1 MAISLADFTL
11 NRPLGRGG
19 MGEVWHA
26 THNPTATEVAIKII
40 TSKRATDPH
49 FLKSF
54 HHEVRSVARL
64 SHPGII
70 RVFDTATVS
79 AAEAAQAPSLLTP
92 DSPYLVM
99 ELATGS
105 LREFSE
111 QALNFAQQRGILLA
125 ILDALA
131 HAHARGV
138 IHRDLKPEN
147 VLMVHGPAGPTLKLS
162 DFGLAHAL
170 DDHPDAGQN
179 TRVAGTPRFM
189 APEQILAR
197 LRDQGPWTDL
207 YALGCLAFWL
217 ASGSPPYSGTTTED
231 ILHAHL
237 HLPLPPLETDA
248 DLPSPFGAWI
258 GRLLAKHYADRYQF
272 AADAAF
278 DLQRLASP
286 SPASPLPP
294 LPSIPTPSRRPPT
307 ATPEE
312 PTELEATL
320 TALLEDATFDP
331 PATLSRAPLDTS
343 HTHAHGPLFPPTWE
357 SPRDRIALRPD
368 HLRGTGLGLFGLRP
382 IPLVDRIPARDA
394 LWRALREVHTTA
406 VPRALV
412 LSGPSGVGKTRQAT
426 WLCQRAHERG
436 VAFDLHAPHSPIA
449 SRLQGL
455 PALLNDL
462 FRSHNLPHDARIE
475 RVRDTLSRIAPLG
488 PDELADCIELA
499 ALSAPGHLPRN
510 HPAAQSSPRQRYALI
525 ARTLK
530 RIFPHRPLILH
541 LDDVHYGLDTLRFA
555 LFLLD
560 LPEELA
566 PSTLVVATS
575 RDDLVATRPDE
586 ALLLDRLK
594 AHPRS
599 SELAVEPLA
608 EDDHRTLV
616 QHLLG
621 LNSELI
627 EELVERTRG
636 NPLFAVQLVG
646 DWVARDILTPSAEGF
661 HLRPGEQAPL
671 PDSIDALLRDRI
683 SLLIASL
690 GAAHEKDA
698 LFALEIAAALGQ
710 DIDPGEWQ
718 AACMNADVIIPRDL
732 LERLTLARLAETAPD
747 RWRFL
752 HGALRESLQRL
763 ASEHDRWAE
772 HNLRCARALQA
783 IYPDITPEL
792 DARIGRH
799 LLTAGHH
806 AAALEPL
813 LRAAERNRLTS
824 DFASALQLL
833 DLAENA
839 LSHLQ
844 TPDDA
849 IHLRLTTGRAR
860 TLVKQG
866 HSDRAQTLID
876 ALPSHPDPQLDA
888 QRLFTAGVIARTRG
902 EIRTGLTLA
911 TDCLERLHPLAT
923 SDAPQTIA
931 RDFAKALQLFADLNY
946 SRGHLGQ
953 AKDAYHR
960 SLLWARRA
968 DALSD
973 QASSWLGLAS
983 VALAGAHPRD
993 ALTPTQTARRL
1004 YEETQD
1010 LYGVAQCDN
1019 ALGEIYRLLHQPG
1032 EALHFYQLAIDTL
1045 QRIGVSQTGSI
1056 RFNIGMCLASQ
1067 LDFVTA
1073 RPHFEHA
1080 LNAMEAANVSGYLGV
1095 AHIALAAC
1103 AAYTP
1108 DYDAFDHHL
1117 QRASLALVSSGM
1129 VNLDTATLAELA
1141 TDQCLRHHD
1150 PQRARAVASIA
1161 LDQLERLGL
1170 DARVAALR
1178 TKLPP
1183 S

>member
-70 RVFDTATVS
+70 RVFDTATVT
-79 AAEAAQAPSLLTP
+79 AAEAARAPSLLTP

-99 ELATGS
+99 ELAAGS
-105 LREFSE
+105 LRELSE
-111 QALNFAQQRGILLA
+111 HALSFAQQRAILLA

-147 VLMVHGPAGPTLKLS
+147 VLMVHGPDGPTLKLS

-217 ASGSPPYSGTTTED
+217 ASGSPPYSGATTED

-237 HLPLPPLETDA
+237 HLPLPPLETDT
-248 DLPSPFGAWI
+248 DLPAPFGAWI
-258 GRLLAKHYADRYQF
+258 GRLLAKHHADRYQF

-278 DLQRLASP
+278 DLERLSDASP
-286 SPASPLPP
+286 APP
-294 LPSIPTPSRRPPT
+294 LPSIPTTPLRPTSAP
-307 ATPEE
+307 PGE
-312 PTELEATL
+312 PTELDATL
-320 TALLEDATFDP
+320 TALLETAALHTPQDLP
-331 PATLSRAPLDTS
+331 RGPLDTS

-357 SPRDRIALRPD
+357 SPRDRVALRPD

-406 VPRALV
+406 TPRALV

-436 VAFDLHAPHSPIA
+436 VAFDVHAPHSPIA

-475 RVRDTLSRIAPLG
+475 RVRDTLSRTGPLG

-499 ALSAPGHLPRN
+499 SLSDPGDRHRD
-510 HPAAQSSPRQRYALI
+510 HHAAQASPGQRYALI

-530 RIFPHRPLILH
+530 RLFPHRPLVLH

-560 LPEELA
+560 LPDELA
-566 PSTLVVATS
+566 PPTLIVATS
-575 RDDLVATRPDE
+575 RDDLAATRPDE

-594 AHPRS
+594 DHPRTTAL
-599 SELAVEPLA
+599 EVEPLA

-621 LNSELI
+621 LDSDLI
-627 EELVERTRG
+627 EELVDRTRG

-646 DWVARDILTPSAEGF
+646 DWVARDILTPSPEGF

-671 PDSIDALLRDRI
+671 PDSIDALLRDRV

-690 GAAHEKDA
+690 GSTREKDA

-710 DIDPGEWQ
+710 DIDPDEWR
-718 AACMNADVIIPRDL
+718 AACFNAGVTIPPEL
-732 LERLTLARLAETAPD
+732 LEHLTLARLAEADPN

-763 ASEHDRWAE
+763 AHEHDRWST
-772 HNLRCARALQA
+772 HNLHCARALQA
-783 IYPDITPEL
+783 IFPDSTPEL

-799 LLTAGHH
+799 LLAAGLHT
-806 AAALEPL
+806 AALEPL
-813 LRAAERNRLTS
+813 LRAAEHNRLTS
-824 DFASALQLL
+824 DFASALQLF
-833 DLAENA
+833 DLAEDA
-839 LSHLQ
+839 LNNLSEH
-844 TPDDA
+844 DDA

-860 TLVKQG
+860 TLAKQG
-866 HSDRAQTLID
+866 HTDTAQTLLD
-876 ALPSHPDPQLDA
+876 ALPPHADPQLDA
-888 QRLFTAGVIARTRG
+888 QRLFSAGVIARTRG
-902 EIRTGLTLA
+902 EVRAGLNLA
-911 TDCLERLHPLAT
+911 TACLERLKPLAT
-923 SDAPQTIA
+923 PDASSEVA
-931 RDFAKALQLFADLNY
+931 RDFAKALQLFADLHY
-946 SRGHLGQ
+946 SRGHLEQ
-953 AKDAYHR
+953 ATDAYHR
-960 SLLWARRA
+960 SLPWAERA
-968 DALSD
+968 NSPSD
-973 QASSWLGLAS
+973 QASSWLGLAA
-983 VALAGAHPRD
+983 VKLASDHPRD
-993 ALTPTQTARRL
+993 ALDPTHKARQL
-1004 YEETQD
+1004 YDETRN
-1010 LYGVAQCDN
+1010 LHGVAQCDN
-1019 ALGEIYRLLHQPG
+1019 ALGEIYRLLNQPR

-1045 QRIGVSQTGSI
+1045 QRIGVSQTGSM

-1067 LDFVTA
+1067 RNFSAA

-1080 LNAMEAANVSGYLGV
+1080 LKAMQAANVSGYLGV

-1103 AAYTP
+1103 ASHTP
-1108 DYDAFDHHL
+1108 DWDAFDHHL

-1129 VNLDTATLAELA
+1129 VNLDTAALAEL
-1141 TDQCLRHHD
+1141 TTEQCLRHHD
-1150 PQRARAVASIA
+1150 HERAQAVASIA
-1161 LDQLERLGL
+1161 LDHLERLGL
-1170 DARVAALR
+1170 DGRARALR
-1178 TKLPP
+1178 ATLPP

>member
-70 RVFDTATVS
+70 RVFDTATVT

-92 DSPYLVM
+92 ESPYLVM
-99 ELATGS
+99 ELAAGS
-105 LREFSE
+105 LREISGH
-111 QALNFAQQRGILLA
+111 ALNFAQQRAILLA

-147 VLMVHGPAGPTLKLS
+147 VLMVHGPDGPTLKLS

-170 DDHPDAGQN
+170 DDHPDASQN

-217 ASGSPPYSGTTTED
+217 ASGSPPYSGATTED

-248 DLPSPFGAWI
+248 DLPAPFGAWI
-258 GRLLAKHYADRYQF
+258 GRLLAKHHADRYQF

-278 DLQRLASP
+278 DLQRLSAP
-286 SPASPLPP
+286 TPAPP
-294 LPSIPTPSRRPPT
+294 LPELPTPALRPPT
-307 ATPEE
+307 ATPDE

-320 TALLEDATFDP
+320 TALLDDASLDP

-343 HTHAHGPLFPPTWE
+343 HTHAHGPLFPLTWE
-357 SPRDRIALRPD
+357 SPRDRVALRPD

-394 LWRALREVHTTA
+394 LWRALREVHATST
-406 VPRALV
+406 PRALV

-455 PALLNDL
+455 PALLNEL
-462 FRSHNLPHDARIE
+462 FRSHNLSHDARIE
-475 RVRDTLSRIAPLG
+475 RVRDTLGRSGPLG

-499 ALSAPGHLPRN
+499 SLSDPGLLPRN
-510 HPAAQSSPRQRYALI
+510 HPSAQGSPRQRYALI
-525 ARTLK
+525 ARALK
-530 RIFPHRPLILH
+530 RIFPHRPVVLH

-566 PSTLVVATS
+566 PPTLIIATS

-586 ALLLDRLK
+586 ALLLERLK
-594 AHPRS
+594 AHARS
-599 SELAVEPLA
+599 TDLPVEPLA

-671 PDSIDALLRDRI
+671 PESIDALLRDRV
-683 SLLIASL
+683 SLLIAAM
-690 GAAHEKDA
+690 GAAHERDA

-710 DIDPGEWQ
+710 DIDPDEWH
-718 AACMNADVIIPRDL
+718 AACVDAAVTIPRDL
-732 LERLTLARLAETAPD
+732 LERLTLARLAEATPD

-763 ASEHDRWAE
+763 ASEHDRWAA
-772 HNLRCARALQA
+772 HNLHCARALRA
-783 IYPDITPEL
+783 TYPEITPEL

-799 LLTAGHH
+799 LLAAGDHT
-806 AAALEPL
+806 AALAPL
-813 LRAAERNRLTS
+813 LRAAEHNRLTS
-824 DFASALQLL
+824 DFASALQLF
-833 DLAENA
+833 DLAEDA
-839 LSHLQ
+839 LSHLP

-849 IHLRLTTGRAR
+849 IFLRLTTGRAR
-860 TLVKQG
+860 TLAKQG
-866 HSDRAQTLID
+866 NTDRAQTLVD
-876 ALPSHPDPQLDA
+876 ALPSHPDPRLDA
-888 QRLFTAGVIARTRG
+888 QRLFTAGIIARTRG
-902 EIRTGLTLA
+902 EVRTGLALA
-911 TDCLERLHPLAT
+911 TACLERLEPLAT
-923 SDAPQTIA
+923 PDAPPEVAQ
-931 RDFAKALQLFADLNY
+931 DFAKALQLFADLNY
-946 SRGHLGQ
+946 SRGHLDQ
-953 AKDAYHR
+953 AADAYHR
-960 SLLWARRA
+960 SLPWARRA
-968 DALSD
+968 NAPSD
-973 QASSWLGLAS
+973 QASTWLGLAA
-983 VALAGAHPRD
+983 VALAGERPHD
-993 ALTPTQTARRL
+993 ALTPSRTARQL
-1004 YEETQD
+1004 YEETQN
-1010 LYGVAQCDN
+1010 LHGVAQCDN
-1019 ALGEIYRLLHQPG
+1019 ALGEIYRLLHQPR

-1056 RFNIGMCLASQ
+1056 RFNIGMCLAAQ
-1067 LDFVTA
+1067 LDFPAA

-1095 AHIALAAC
+1095 AHLALAAC
-1103 AAYTP
+1103 AAHTP
-1108 DYDAFDHHL
+1108 DLDAFDHHL

-1170 DARVAALR
+1170 DARAEALR
-1178 TKLPP
+1178 ARLPP
-1183 S
+1183 A